1 MLARRQPDLTVC
13 MEQVHKPHNVSAIIR
28 TADAVGVHEV
38 HAVWPGSRMRTMASA
53 AAGSN
58 SWVQV
63 KTHRTIGDAVAHL
76 KGQGMQILATHLSD
90 NAVDFREIDYT
101 RPTCILMG
109 QEKTGITQEA
119 LALAD
124 QDIIIPMIG
133 MVQSLNVSV
142 ASALILY
149 EAQRQRQMR
158 ACTCVKTACCR
169 KPSNNAC
176 CLKAAI
182 RCWRKSQNAKVCP
195 TPTLISKA
203 RLKPMLTGGPPCR
216 PQGKRDEGRLLDAV
230 PLSSLTGVGAA
241 LSNKLA
247 KINLHTVQDLLLHLP
262 LRYEDRTHLYP
273 IGELLP
279 GVYATVEGEVLNC
292 NISFGGRR
300 MMTCQISDG
309 SGILTMRFF
318 NFNAA
323 MKNSLATGRRVL
335 AYGEAKRGKYGAEM
349 IHPEYRVQG
358 DLSTPELQETLTPV
372 YPTTEG
378 VKQATLRKLTDQ
390 ALDLLDT
397 CAIEELLP
405 PELSQGMMTLPEAL
419 RTLHRPP
426 PTLQL
431 SDLETGQHPAQ
442 RRLILEELLA
452 HNLSMLALRA
462 GAQRFHAQPLS
473 ANDALKNKLL
483 AALPFKP
490 TGAWARVVAEIER
503 DMALDVPMMRLV
515 QGDVGSGKTL
525 VAALA
530 ALRAIAH
537 GKQVALMAP
546 TELLAEQHANNFRNW
561 FAPLGIEVG
570 WLAGKQKGKARLA
583 QQEAIA
589 SGQVQMIVGTHAIFQ
604 EQVQFNGLALVI
616 IDEQHR
622 FGVHQRLAL
631 WEKGQQQGFHP
642 HQLIMTATPI
652 PRTLAMTAYADLD
665 TSVID
670 ELPPGRTPV
679 TTVAIPDTRRTDII
693 DRVRHACITEGR
705 QAYWVCTLIEESELL
720 EAQAAEATWEELKL
734 ALPELNVGLVHG
746 RMKPADKQAV
756 MASFKQGELHLLV
769 ATTVIE
775 VGVDVPNASL
785 MIIENPERL
794 GLAQLHQLRGR
805 VGRGAV
811 ASHCVLLYKTPLS
824 KTAQIRLQVLRDSN
838 DGFVIAQ
845 KDLEI
850 RGPGELLGTR
860 QTGNAEF
867 KVADL
872 LRDQAMI
879 PEVQR
884 LARHIH
890 ERYPQQAKALIE
902 RWMPETER
910 YSNA

>member
-1 MLARRQPDLTVC
+1 M
-13 MEQVHKPHNVSAIIR
+13 K
-28 TADAVGVHEV
+28 
-38 HAVWPGSRMRTMASA
+38 
-53 AAGSN
+53 
-58 SWVQV
+58 
-63 KTHRTIGDAVAHL
+63 
-76 KGQGMQILATHLSD
+76 
-90 NAVDFREIDYT
+90 
-101 RPTCILMG
+101 
-109 QEKTGITQEA
+109 
-119 LALAD
+119 
-124 QDIIIPMIG
+124 
-133 MVQSLNVSV
+133 
-142 ASALILY
+142 
-149 EAQRQRQMR
+149 
-158 ACTCVKTACCR
+158 
-169 KPSNNAC
+169 
-176 CLKAAI
+176 
-182 RCWRKSQNAKVCP
+182 
-195 TPTLISKA
+195 
-203 RLKPMLTGGPPCR
+203 
-216 PQGKRDEGRLLDAV
+216 GRLLDAI
-230 PLSSLTGVGAA
+230 PLNSLTGVGAA
-241 LSNKLA
+241 QSSKLA
-247 KINLHTVQDLLLHLP
+247 KIGLHTVQDLLLHLP
-262 LRYEDRTHLYP
+262 LRYEDRTHLYQ

-292 NISFGGRR
+292 NITFGGRR

-318 NFNAA
+318 NFSAA

-397 CAIEELLP
+397 CAIAELLP
-405 PELSQGMMTLPEAL
+405 PELLQGMMSLPEAL

-426 PTLQL
+426 PSLQL

-473 ANDALKNKLL
+473 ANNALKDKLL

-490 TGAWARVVAEIER
+490 TGAQARVTAEIER

-546 TELLAEQHANNFRNW
+546 TELLAEQHANNFRSW
-561 FAPLGIEVG
+561 FAPLGVEVG

-670 ELPPGRTPV
+670 ELPPGRTQV
-679 TTVAIPDTRRTDII
+679 TTVAIPDTRRSDII
-693 DRVRHACITEGR
+693 DRVRNACTHEAR
-705 QAYWVCTLIEESELL
+705 QAYWVCTLIEESDLL

-734 ALPELNVGLVHG
+734 ALPELNIGLVHG
-746 RMKPADKQAV
+746 RMKPAEKQSV
-756 MASFKQGELHLLV
+756 MAAFKQGELHLLV

-811 ASHCVLLYKTPLS
+811 ASHCVLLYKSPLS
-824 KTAQIRLQVLRDSN
+824 KTAQKRLQVLRDSN

-860 QTGNAEF
+860 QTGTAEF

-872 LRDQAMI
+872 LRDQAII

-884 LARHIH
+884 IARHIH
-890 ERYPQQAKALIE
+890 ERYPQQAVALIE